1 MRRIVYA
8 VAVLMGAAVALQ
20 AEEQPRIVSL
30 DGGTTET
37 LFALGLGPMVVGR
50 DSGSTYPPEALK
62 IPEIGQG
69 HQINTESVLRLG
81 PTVVVGRDRTMS
93 GPSMHL
99 LEQAK
104 VKVLRLDD
112 EPGVEPAKRRILALG
127 RALGRETQ
135 AADLVK
141 AMEHDLNVLAMRR
154 KEAKDPSLSV
164 LIVYLRPGVAMLMGE
179 DSNAAAMVSL
189 VGAGHALPGLK
200 GYKDM
205 NAEAVI
211 AARPDVVLCYSDG
224 LEAVGGPD
232 GLWKLP
238 GLKETPA
245 GKARRLVV
253 MDDRLLAGFG
263 PRTGE
268 AALTLYERLY
278 EPAKPLA
285 EARR

>member
-1 MRRIVYA
+1 MRSQVLA
-8 VAVLMGAAVALQ
+8 VVALLCATVSAQ
-20 AEEQPRIVSL
+20 GEEQPRIVSL

-50 DSGSTYPPEALK
+50 DSGSTYPPEALD

-69 HQINTESVLRLG
+69 HQINLEGVLSLR
-81 PTVVVGRDRTMS
+81 PTVVVGRDRMMS
-93 GPSMHL
+93 GPSLHL
-99 LEQAK
+99 LEHAK

-112 EPGVEPAKRRILALG
+112 APGVEPAKRRILELG
-127 RALGRETQ
+127 RALDRETQ
-135 AADLVK
+135 AAGLVK
-141 AMEHDLNVLAMRR
+141 AIERDLDTLAMRL
-154 KEAKDPSLSV
+154 KHSEGPSASV
-164 LIVYLRPGVAMLMGE
+164 LIVYVRPGVSMLMGE
-179 DSNAAAMVSL
+179 DSNASAMVSL
-189 VGAGHALPGLK
+189 VGAKHALPGLK

-232 GLWKLP
+232 ALWKLP

-245 GKARRLVV
+245 GRAKRLVA

-268 AALTLYERLY
+268 AALTLYDRLN
-278 EPAKPLA
+278 EPMKQPV
-285 EARR
+285 EADQ